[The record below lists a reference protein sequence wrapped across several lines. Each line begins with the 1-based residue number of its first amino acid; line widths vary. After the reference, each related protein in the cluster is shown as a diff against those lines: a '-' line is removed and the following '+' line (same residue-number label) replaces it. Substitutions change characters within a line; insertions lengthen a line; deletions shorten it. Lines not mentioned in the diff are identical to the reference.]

1 MAIDVTDST
10 FQAEVLEASQSVPVL
25 VDFWAEWCGPCRM
38 VGPVVE
44 ALEQAPEYA
53 GRFRL
58 AKVNT
63 DQNPE
68 ISGRFGISSIPAFKL
83 FSQGEVA
90 GEFVGALPEHALRRF
105 LDQNLPDPA
114 LESLA
119 AVAGQDPLAAARSV
133 LEQGLQG
140 EGAENFLW
148 QGALELLRT
157 GDITSAEDSAA
168 LELKQMLGA
177 IPEFGSQHSDARTG
191 LLALLN
197 MHQNSNDTANGSAG
211 ADQVAVGPGFGETMG
226 KLAEL
231 LADETS
237 ARGALDYFV
246 GLVEAA
252 PAAER
257 GSVKDRVLLAF
268 RLLGNQ
274 GPLVNEYRRKLSAL
288 LF

>member
-10 FQAEVLEASQSVPVL
+10 FETEVLQASKELPVL

-44 ALEQAPEYA
+44 ALEQAPEYS

-63 DQNPE
+63 DQNPG
-68 ISGRFGISSIPAFKL
+68 ISGQFGISSIPAFKL
-83 FSQGEVA
+83 FSGGQVT

-114 LESLA
+114 LDALA
-119 AVAGQDPLAAARSV
+119 ETAVTDPLQAARDV
-133 LEQGLQG
+133 LAQGVQG
-140 EGAENFLW
+140 EKAEEYLW
-148 QGALELLRT
+148 EGVLHLLRT
-157 GDITSAEDSAA
+157 GAVRSPEDEAA
-168 LELKQMLGA
+168 VELKRILGA
-177 IPEFGSQHSDARTG
+177 ISEFGSPHSEARTG
-191 LLALLN
+191 LLALLESSAA
-197 MHQNSNDTANGSAG
+197 HSGNGASETNGDVPNAEGVFEKLRELLGDEAG
-211 ADQVAVGPGFGETMG
+211 ART
-226 KLAEL
+226 
-231 LADETS
+231 
-237 ARGALDYFV
+237 ALEYFV
-246 GLVEAA
+246 SMVADA
-252 PAAER
+252 PADQR
-257 GSVKDRVLLAF
+257 GNIKEHTLLAF